1 MILALCFT
9 RLDTPI
15 YMHIRMICKQNSYLA
30 TSHVVAIQGISN
42 DLMFFLDC
50 KILLFKV
57 LSKSYPTSCQ
67 NPTPQGSSVGSTQV
81 LFLMCTL
88 EIPQKIA
95 APVLALNLCYF
106 ALLLSFFLKLSLSLN
121 CEHILYF

>member
-15 YMHIRMICKQNSYLA
+15 YMHVRMICKQNSYLA
-30 TSHVVAIQGISN
+30 ASHVVAIQGISN

-50 KILLFKV
+50 KNFTIQGVVKV
-57 LSKSYPTSCQ
+57 LPNKLSKSYPTRKLCWKHPSPVS
-67 NPTPQGSSVGSTQV
+67 NVHFRNTT
-81 LFLMCTL
+81 
-88 EIPQKIA
+88 KIA
-95 APVLALNLCYF
+95 AQVLALNLCYF

-121 CEHILYF
+121 YELILYF